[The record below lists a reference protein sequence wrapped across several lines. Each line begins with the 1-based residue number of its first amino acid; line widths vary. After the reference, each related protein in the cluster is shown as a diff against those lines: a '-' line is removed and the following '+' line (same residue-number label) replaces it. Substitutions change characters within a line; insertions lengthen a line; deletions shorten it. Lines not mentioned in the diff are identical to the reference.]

1 MNEKIDIVACT
12 DKSFVMPTGVM
23 MLSVC
28 VNNPETDIVFHII
41 LEDNVKAEDRR
52 DLEDIVSPYKGKSIV
67 FYNANEKMLQ
77 TSFPAGM
84 LRPDLTKTMYYR
96 LYLTELLPKEIDK
109 VLYLD
114 GDIIVRQS
122 LLPLW
127 NVDLGEHA
135 LAAVS
140 DCSIGCIEYYNRL
153 HYPYELGYF
162 NSGVLLV
169 NLKYWRDYQVLR
181 DFESYMEKHADA
193 IKCHDQDVL
202 NVVFCENK
210 IIIPIKYNLQHGFL
224 EKKSITYDY
233 WKLEN
238 EVLEARE
245 NPCIVHFTYRD
256 KPWRKYQIESHPFSS
271 TWDKYQNMTK
281 WRGLKFEHRTK
292 KKRLSSFMG
301 NLLRMIGLVP
311 PLIKIDYLEIAPID

>member
-12 DKSFVMPTGVM
+12 DKFYVMPTGVM

-28 VNNPETDIVFHII
+28 ENNPETDIAFRII
-41 LEDNVKAEDRR
+41 LEDNVKAEECQE
-52 DLEDIVSPYKGKSIV
+52 LENIVSPYNGKSIV
-67 FYNANEKMLQ
+67 FYYANDEMLKMTFPEGEKL
-77 TSFPAGM
+77 GI
-84 LRPDLTKTMYYR
+84 TKVAYYR
-96 LYLTELLPKEIDK
+96 LFLADLLPKEIEK

-114 GDIIVRQS
+114 GDLIVRHS

-127 NVDLGEHA
+127 NVELGEHA

-140 DCSIGCIEYYNRL
+140 DCSISRIEFYNRL

-162 NSGVLLV
+162 NSGVLLI
-169 NLKYWRDYQVLR
+169 NLRYWREHHVVKA
-181 DFESYMEKHADA
+181 FESYMEKHGDA
-193 IKCHDQDVL
+193 IKYYDQDVL

-224 EKKSITYDY
+224 EKKSISYDY
-233 WKLEN
+233 WKLEH
-238 EVLEARE
+238 EVLEARQD
-245 NPCIVHFTYRD
+245 PYIVHFTFRD

-281 WRGLKFEHRTK
+281 WKGIKFEHRAMK
-292 KKRLSSFMG
+292 MRRSNCFW
-301 NLLRMIGLVP
+301 NFLRKIGLVS
-311 PLIKIDYLEIAPID
+311 PLLKIDYLEIAPID

>member
-1 MNEKIDIVACT
+1 MKEKLDIVACT

-41 LEDNVKAEDRR
+41 LEDNVKAGDRQS
-52 DLEDIVSPYKGKSIV
+52 LEDIVSPYNGKSIV
-67 FYNANEKMLQ
+67 FYYANDEIQKMTFPEGEKL
-77 TSFPAGM
+77 
-84 LRPDLTKTMYYR
+84 DITKVTYYR
-96 LYLTELLPKEIDK
+96 LFLAESLPQDIDK

-114 GDIIVRQS
+114 GDLIVRHS

-127 NVDLGEHA
+127 NVELGEHA

-140 DCSIGCIEYYNRL
+140 DCSISCIEYYNRL

-162 NSGVLLV
+162 NAGVLLI
-169 NLKYWRDYQVLR
+169 NLRYWREHQVVKV
-181 DFESYMEKHADA
+181 FESYMEKHGDA
-193 IKCHDQDVL
+193 IKYHDQDVL

-210 IIIPIKYNLQHGFL
+210 ILIPIKYNLQHGFL
-224 EKKSITYDY
+224 EKKSISYDY

-292 KKRLSSFMG
+292 KKRLSNIIG
-301 NLLRMIGLVP
+301 NLLRKIGLVP
-311 PLIKIDYLEIAPID
+311 PLFNIDYLEIAPID